1 MTTSLLSAAFA
12 HHIWTTERLI
22 DECAALTPEQL
33 TTSGPGT
40 YGSIIDTL
48 RHLAAPTADTCPSS
62 AASRPRRPTRKRK

>member
-48 RHLAAPTADTCPSS
+48 RHLVGSDS
-62 AASRPRRPTRKRK
+62 